1 MFFYIFKERH
11 FTKHKFKS
19 SKAHSITFIP
29 LYILFWRLRNLKG
42 TKQFLSRL
50 GNEWYC
56 DIVCFRLI
64 WDETDFGADS
74 FQNIQSGASQRR
86 VFYLKN
92 LSNLFQISRRI
103 EQVSGSS
110 FHPGKVDGSWE
121 NTCQKTH
128 FVIFLSTTTKLCWCT
143 FL

>member
-1 MFFYIFKERH
+1 MFVYIFKERH

-29 LYILFWRLRNLKG
+29 FVLFWRLDKVKG

-56 DIVCFRLI
+56 DIVCLRLI

-86 VFYLKN
+86 AFYLRN

-121 NTCQKTH
+121 NICNIYI
-128 FVIFLSTTTKLCWCT
+128 FVYL
-143 FL
+143 